1 MGEPRMADAK
11 CRWQC
16 PEDWSE
22 WSQWLAAGLHA
33 RNRWRLPVLL
43 VGILFAHGRR
53 TVTTWLRAAG
63 VSDDFQDYFY
73 FLAALG
79 RKTESVATQLLLLLL
94 RTLPLPNRILAV
106 IDDTPT
112 KRYGPM
118 VEGADIHHNPTPGP
132 ADQKYLYGHIW
143 VTLSL
148 AVRHPCFGPLAL
160 PLRAMLYVRQ
170 KTMAK
175 IPKWRGW
182 TFATK
187 LVLAAR
193 LVEWIA
199 PIVKQAGKTL
209 WIVVDGGYVKTPF
222 LKRAL
227 RAGVTV
233 VGRLRKD
240 AALRDLPR
248 QLRRGQRR
256 ARGRP
261 PKYGKN
267 KISLGRR
274 AAHREGWETAQ
285 CTIYGKTVA
294 KLYKT
299 FLATYPPV
307 GGLIRVVI
315 VLEDHDWFPFF
326 STDPNAT
333 AVEIIEAFADR
344 ATIEQDFHDVKE
356 VWGAGQQQVRNI
368 WTNLA
373 VYHLNLWM
381 HTLVELWSW
390 GRPQDELCDRSLSP
404 WDDAD
409 RRPSHADRRKAL
421 RRRIIEH
428 ELSTLAAVQR
438 LPRKI
443 LLLAQRLMALA
454 V

>member
-1 MGEPRMADAK
+1 MTGSK
-11 CRWQC
+11 CCWQP
-16 PEDWSE
+16 PEDWSQ

-33 RNRWRLPVLL
+33 RNRWRLSVLL
-43 VGILFAHGRR
+43 MGILFAHGRR
-53 TVTTWLRAAG
+53 TVTAWLRAAG
-63 VSDDFQDYFY
+63 VSVDYQDYYY

-79 RKTESVATQLLLLLL
+79 CKTHAVATQLLLLLL
-94 RTLPLPNRILAV
+94 RTVPLPDRLLV
-106 IDDTPT
+106 VLDDTPT
-112 KRYGPM
+112 KRYGPH
-118 VEGADIHHNPTPGP
+118 VEGADVHHNPTPGP

-148 AVRHPCFGPLAL
+148 AVRHPCFGALAL
-160 PLRAMLYVRQ
+160 PLRAMLYVRH
-170 KTMAK
+170 KTIAT

-199 PIVKQAGKTL
+199 PIVKNAGKTL
-209 WIVVDGGYVKTPF
+209 WIVVDGGYVKAPF

-233 VGRLRKD
+233 IGRLRKD

-248 QLRRGQRR
+248 KLPRGRRRGP
-256 ARGRP
+256 GRP
-261 PKYGKN
+261 PTYGRN
-267 KISLGRR
+267 KISLAKR
-274 AAHREGWETAQ
+274 AAHRHGWQAAK
-285 CTIYGKTVA
+285 CTVYGKAVT

-299 FLATYPPV
+299 FLATYQPT
-307 GGLIRVVI
+307 GGVIRVVI
-315 VLEDHDWFPFF
+315 VEEDHDWFPFF

-373 VYHLNLWM
+373 VYHLNLWS

-390 GRPQDELCDRSLSP
+390 SRPHDQLSDRSQSP

-421 RRRIIEH
+421 RRQIVKH
-428 ELSTLAAVQR
+428 ELSTIVSVQR

-443 LLLAQRLMALA
+443 LDLAKRLMHLA
-454 V
+454 T

>member
-1 MGEPRMADAK
+1 MMGEPRMAK
-11 CRWQC
+11 SNWQC
-16 PEDWSE
+16 PNEWSE

-43 VGILFAHGRR
+43 VGILFAQGRR

-63 VSDDFQDYFY
+63 VSDDYQDYYY
-73 FLAALG
+73 FLAVLG
-79 RKTESVATQLLLLLL
+79 CKTKSVASQLLLLTL
-94 RTLPLPNRILAV
+94 RVLPLPDRLLAV

-112 KRYGPM
+112 KRYGPH
-118 VEGADIHHNPTPGP
+118 VEGADIHRNPTPGP

-148 AVRHPCFGPLAL
+148 AVRHPRFGPLAL
-160 PLRAMLYVRQ
+160 PLWAMLDVRR
-170 KTMAK
+170 KTMAR

-193 LVEWIA
+193 LVEWMA

-209 WIVVDGGYVKTPF
+209 WIVVDGGYVKAPF

-240 AALRDLPR
+240 AALRDLPPK
-248 QLRRGQRR
+248 LRRGQRR
-256 ARGRP
+256 GRGRP
-261 PKYGKN
+261 RKYGKN
-267 KISLGRR
+267 KMSLAKR
-274 AAHREGWETAQ
+274 AAHRQRWETAE
-285 CTIYGKTVA
+285 CTVYGQTVT

-299 FLATYPPV
+299 FLATYGPV

-315 VLEDHDWFPFF
+315 VEEDHDWYPFF

-390 GRPQDELCDRSLSP
+390 NRPHEELCDRRLSP

-421 RRRIIEH
+421 RQHIMQT
-428 ELSTLAAVQR
+428 ELSSLAAAWWLPQKILRLVQR
-438 LPRKI
+438 LV
-443 LLLAQRLMALA
+443 ALA
-454 V
+454 A

>member
-1 MGEPRMADAK
+1 MANSI
-11 CRWQC
+11 CRWRC

-43 VGILFAHGRR
+43 MGILFAHGRR

-63 VSDDFQDYFY
+63 VSDDFQDYYY

-79 RKTESVATQLLLLLL
+79 RKSKSVATQLLLLVL
-94 RTLPLPNRILAV
+94 RTLPLPDRILAI

-112 KRYGPM
+112 KRYGPK

-148 AVRHPCFGPLAL
+148 AVRHPCFGALAL
-160 PLRAMLYVRQ
+160 PLRAMLYVRR

-209 WIVVDGGYVKTPF
+209 WIVVDGGYVKAPF

-227 RAGVTV
+227 RAGVTII
-233 VGRLRKD
+233 GRLRKD

-248 QLRRGQRR
+248 KPRRGKRR
-256 ARGRP
+256 GRGRP

-267 KISLGRR
+267 KISLAKR
-274 AAHREGWETAQ
+274 AAHRNGWETAK
-285 CTIYGKTVA
+285 CIVYGKTVI

-299 FLATYPPV
+299 FLATYRPT
-307 GGLIRVVI
+307 GGVIRVVI
-315 VLEDHDWFPFF
+315 VEEDHDWYPFF

-333 AVEIIEAFADR
+333 AVEIIEAFAIR
-344 ATIEQDFHDVKE
+344 TTIEQDFHDVKE

-373 VYHLNLWM
+373 VYHLNLWI

-390 GRPQDELCDRSLSP
+390 NRPHEALCDRSLSP
-404 WDDAD
+404 WDDAE

-421 RRRIIEH
+421 RRQIMEH
-428 ELSTLAAVQR
+428 ELSTLAAVRR

-443 LLLAQRLMALA
+443 LQLTKRLMTLA

>member
-1 MGEPRMADAK
+1 MANAN
-11 CRWQC
+11 WQC
-16 PEDWSE
+16 PSEWSE

-43 VGILFAHGRR
+43 VGILFARGRR

-63 VSDDFQDYFY
+63 VSDDYQDYYY
-73 FLAALG
+73 FLSALG
-79 RKTESVATQLLLLLL
+79 RKTKSVATQLLLLLL
-94 RTLPLPNRILAV
+94 RTLPLPDRLLAV

-112 KRYGPM
+112 KRYGPK

-148 AVRHPCFGPLAL
+148 AVRHPCFGALAL
-160 PLRAMLYVRQ
+160 PLWAMLYVRR

-199 PIVKQAGKTL
+199 AIVKQAGKTL

-222 LKRAL
+222 LRRAL

-233 VGRLRKD
+233 IGRLRKD

-248 QLRRGQRR
+248 KLRRGRR
-256 ARGRP
+256 RGRGRP

-267 KISLGRR
+267 KISLAKR
-274 AAHREGWETAQ
+274 AAHRDGWEVAQ
-285 CTIYGKTVA
+285 CTVYGQVVS

-299 FLATYPPV
+299 FPATYRPT
-307 GGLIRVVI
+307 GGVIRVVI
-315 VLEDHDWFPFF
+315 VLEDHEWYPFF

-390 GRPQDELCDRSLSP
+390 NRPHDKLCDRSQSP

-421 RRRIIEH
+421 RRQIMEH
-428 ELSTLAAVQR
+428 ELSTLTAIRR

-443 LLLAQRLMALA
+443 LHLAQRLMDLA

>member
-1 MGEPRMADAK
+1 MADSI

-16 PEDWSE
+16 PEDWSQ

-43 VGILFAHGRR
+43 VGILFARGRR

-63 VSDDFQDYFY
+63 VSDDFQDYYY

-79 RKTESVATQLLLLLL
+79 RKTKSIATQLLLLVL
-94 RTLPLPNRILAV
+94 RTVPLPDRILAV

-112 KRYGPM
+112 KRYGPK

-148 AVRHPCFGPLAL
+148 AVRHPCFGALAL
-160 PLRAMLYVRQ
+160 PLRAMLYVRR

-175 IPKWRGW
+175 IPQWRGW

-199 PIVKQAGKTL
+199 PIVQQAGKTL
-209 WIVVDGGYVKTPF
+209 WIVVDGGYVKAPF

-233 VGRLRKD
+233 IGRLRKD

-248 QLRRGQRR
+248 KLRRGRR
-256 ARGRP
+256 RGRGRP
-261 PKYGKN
+261 QKYGKN
-267 KISLGRR
+267 KISLAKR
-274 AAHREGWETAQ
+274 AAHRHGWETAK
-285 CTIYGKTVA
+285 CLVYGKTVT

-299 FLATYPPV
+299 FLATYRPT
-307 GGLIRVVI
+307 GGVIRVVI
-315 VLEDHDWFPFF
+315 VEEDHDWYPFF
-326 STDPNAT
+326 STDPFAT

-373 VYHLNLWM
+373 VYHLNLWI

-390 GRPQDELCDRSLSP
+390 NRPHEKLCDRSLSP
-404 WDDAD
+404 WDDAE

-421 RRRIIEH
+421 RQQIMEH
-428 ELSTLAAVQR
+428 ELSTLAAVRR

-443 LLLAQRLMALA
+443 LQLTKRLMTLA

>member
-1 MGEPRMADAK
+1 MADSK

-53 TVTTWLRAAG
+53 TVTSWLRAAG
-63 VSDDFQDYFY
+63 VSADFQDYYY

-79 RKTESVATQLLLLLL
+79 RKIKPVATQLLLLVL
-94 RTLPLPNRILAV
+94 RTLPLPDRLLAV

-112 KRYGPM
+112 KRYGPK
-118 VEGADIHHNPTPGP
+118 VEGADIHRNPTPGP

-148 AVRHPCFGPLAL
+148 ALRHPCFGALAL
-160 PLRAMLYVRQ
+160 PLRAMLYVRRQ
-170 KTMAK
+170 TMAK

-209 WIVVDGGYVKTPF
+209 WIVVDGGYVKAPF

-233 VGRLRKD
+233 IGRLRKD

-248 QLRRGQRR
+248 KLRRGRR
-256 ARGRP
+256 RGRGRP

-267 KISLGRR
+267 KISLAKR
-274 AAHREGWETAQ
+274 AAHREGWEVAE
-285 CTIYGKTVA
+285 CTVYGRTVA

-307 GGLIRVVI
+307 GGVIRVVI
-315 VLEDHDWFPFF
+315 VLEDHDWYPFF

-373 VYHLNLWM
+373 VYHLNLWI

-390 GRPQDELCDRSLSP
+390 NRPHAQLCDRRMSP

-421 RRRIIEH
+421 RRQIMQQEF
-428 ELSTLAAVQR
+428 STLVAVWR

-443 LLLAQRLMALA
+443 LQLSQRLMMLA
-454 V
+454 Q

>member
-1 MGEPRMADAK
+1 MANSI

-16 PEDWSE
+16 PEDWSQ
-22 WSQWLAAGLHA
+22 WSEWLAAGLHA
-33 RNRWRLPVLL
+33 RNRWRLPILL
-43 VGILFAHGRR
+43 VGILFARGRR

-63 VSDDFQDYFY
+63 VSDDFQDYYY

-79 RKTESVATQLLLLLL
+79 RKTKSIATQLLILLL
-94 RTLPLPNRILAV
+94 RTLPLPDRILAV

-112 KRYGPM
+112 KRYGPK
-118 VEGADIHHNPTPGP
+118 VEGADIHRNPTPGP
-132 ADQKYLYGHIW
+132 ADQKFLYGHIW

-148 AVRHPCFGPLAL
+148 AVRHPCFGALAL
-160 PLRAMLYVRQ
+160 PLRAMLYVRH

-175 IPKWRGW
+175 IPQWRGW

-193 LVEWIA
+193 LVEWLA

-209 WIVVDGGYVKTPF
+209 WIVVDGGYVKAPF

-227 RAGVTV
+227 RAGVTII
-233 VGRLRKD
+233 GRLRKD

-248 QLRRGQRR
+248 KPRRGRR
-256 ARGRP
+256 RGRGRP
-261 PKYGKN
+261 RKYGKN
-267 KISLGRR
+267 RISLAKR
-274 AAHREGWETAQ
+274 AAHRNGWETAK
-285 CTIYGKTVA
+285 CIVYGKTVT

-299 FLATYPPV
+299 FLATYRPT
-307 GGLIRVVI
+307 GGVIRVVI
-315 VLEDHDWFPFF
+315 VEEDHDWYPFF

-333 AVEIIEAFADR
+333 ALEIIEAFADR

-373 VYHLNLWM
+373 VYHLNLWI

-390 GRPQDELCDRSLSP
+390 NRPHEKLCDRSLSP
-404 WDDAD
+404 WDNAE

-421 RRRIIEH
+421 RRQIMEH
-428 ELSTLAAVQR
+428 ELSTLAAVRR

-443 LLLAQRLMALA
+443 LQLTKRLMTLA
-454 V
+454 M

>member
-1 MGEPRMADAK
+1 MAK
-11 CRWQC
+11 SICRWQC
-16 PEDWSE
+16 PGDWVEWSE
-22 WSQWLAAGLHA
+22 WLAAGLHA

-53 TVTTWLRAAG
+53 TVTTWLRAVG
-63 VSDDFQDYFY
+63 VSDDFQDYYY

-79 RKTESVATQLLLLLL
+79 RKTKSVATQLLVLLLQ
-94 RTLPLPNRILAV
+94 TLPLPDRLLAV

-148 AVRHPCFGPLAL
+148 AVRHPCFGALAL

-170 KTMAK
+170 KTMAT

-199 PIVKQAGKTL
+199 PLAKQAGKTL
-209 WIVVDGGYVKTPF
+209 WIVVDGGYVKAPF

-233 VGRLRKD
+233 IGRLRKD

-248 QLRRGQRR
+248 KPRRGKRR
-256 ARGRP
+256 RRGRP
-261 PKYGKN
+261 PKYGKH
-267 KISLGRR
+267 KISLAKR
-274 AAHREGWETAQ
+274 AAHRDGWQMAQ
-285 CTIYGKTVA
+285 CTVYGKKVT

-299 FLATYPPV
+299 FLATYRPT
-307 GGLIRVVI
+307 GGVIRVVI
-315 VLEDHDWFPFF
+315 VEEDHDWFPFF

-390 GRPQDELCDRSLSP
+390 NQRHDELCDRRLSP
-404 WDDAD
+404 WDDAE

-421 RRRIIEH
+421 RQQVMQT
-428 ELSTLAAVQR
+428 ELSTITKTWS
-438 LPRKI
+438 LPTQI
-443 LLLAQRLMALA
+443 LRLAQRLMTL
-454 V
+454 VT